1 MKTHVLVVA
10 NRTASSDELIGAL
23 RERAARGPAQ
33 FDLVVPP
40 SVCGAQGRAEM
51 ERTVEEAVA
60 RLREAGLEA
69 SGQVGADTDVVIAV
83 TEAYDPRRHDEIV
96 VSTLPA
102 GSSHWLTANVPGR
115 IARATGALV
124 HHVVVH
130 EPRPVPA
137 AEPAPKRESP
147 GVLAPLLALGYGARR
162 PEPGAGAAR

>member
-102 GSSHWLTANVPGR
+102 GSSQWLRSNVPGR

-130 EPRPVPA
+130 EPRVPLPA
-137 AEPAPKRESP
+137 TPRATDHEPP
-147 GVLAPLLALGYGARR
+147 GLLAPLLALGYGRRQEPAR
-162 PEPGAGAAR
+162 G